1 MIFNA
6 GHIVITTSEENGNVL
21 LQVQDRKLL
30 FANQDEQSI
39 QALLLGNFEKVRNH
53 YRQKG
58 ADKLTGTEYDELSL
72 NIVLHYLYMYNMWRG
87 LYKGQENKQLEF
99 DKEDY
104 HHPQTHD
111 EIIRFVKR
119 KYPGDYIH
127 RGSALMEMSEGE
139 FRDYEKRRKEF
150 HDKF

>member
-1 MIFNA
+1 M
-6 GHIVITTSEENGNVL
+6 
-21 LQVQDRKLL
+21 QVQDRKLL
-30 FANQDEQSI
+30 FAKQDEQNI
-39 QALLLGNFEKVRNH
+39 QALLLVNFETVKKH

-58 ADKLTGTEYDELSL
+58 EDKLTDEELNELSL

-99 DKEDY
+99 DKEDF

-111 EIIRFVKR
+111 EIIWFVKR

-127 RGSALMEMSEGE
+127 RCSALMEMSESE
-139 FRDYEKRRKEF
+139 FRDYEKRRQEF
-150 HDKF
+150 HDMF